1 MIEYTQNKQR
11 KLVELLYK
19 KTLEKKIKW
28 EINTQEQ
35 IYTNIAGRLLFVH
48 SGINEQG
55 EDLILFNL
63 YDGEGKQSD
72 AFNDETIKFDEFVPS
87 GFDNW
92 YLLCAAL
99 MDMAKRQATGADDTL
114 DAMIDELDDDVPF

>member
-1 MIEYTQNKQR
+1 MTEYTQSKQR

-19 KTLEKKIKW
+19 KTLERKIKW
-28 EINTQEQ
+28 GLNVQNQ
-35 IYTNIAGRLLFVH
+35 IYTNIAGRPLFVYN
-48 SGINEQG
+48 GLNGEG
-55 EDLILFNL
+55 EDLILFSL

-72 AFNDETIKFDEFVPS
+72 VFNDETIKFDAFVPS

-99 MDMAKRQATGADDTL
+99 LDMAKRQATGADDTL